1 METALFDAG
10 ANAIQVGRQ
19 RDMLKAMIAKRES
32 RVYYRFWS
40 KWRCHTISQVGFKDY
55 FSPVIIFSAKVIN
68 PRLHANS
75 IDEASWQE
83 TIHINLNEP
92 FPVV

>member
-1 METALFDAG
+1 MRVVIAIDLVQNG
-10 ANAIQVGRQ
+10 AVTQ
-19 RDMLKAMIAKRES
+19 LAKS
-32 RVYYRFWS
+32 VS
-40 KWRCHTISQVGFKDY
+40 KTI
-55 FSPVIIFSAKVIN
+55 FSPVIIFSATVIN